1 MLELF
6 GKAFITA
13 AWLAAFVVGFAFGL
27 CIAILYVIGWSAVKI
42 VQGVGNLLGWVKK

>member
-1 MLELF
+1 VLELF

-27 CIAILYVIGWSAVKI
+27 CIAIFYVTGWGVVRIS
-42 VQGVGNLLGWVKK
+42 QGVGTLLGVIKK